1 MKGAVNSSHHQC
13 VEMLGNEL
21 TVAARAEEQII
32 EAIQW
37 KNVDENP
44 FYLGV
49 QVSLKYFFC
58 LFLFFNFSGIQN
70 EWLIK
75 QVHFHLI
82 FVKHF

>member
-1 MKGAVNSSHHQC
+1 MNSSHHQC
-13 VEMLGNEL
+13 VDTLGAEL
-21 TVAARAEEQII
+21 TVAATAEEPII

-37 KNVDENP
+37 KNTNENP

-49 QVSLKYFFC
+49 QVRLKYFI
-58 LFLFFNFSGIQN
+58 LFFIIITLFSGIQN

>member
-1 MKGAVNSSHHQC
+1 VNSSHHQC
-13 VEMLGNEL
+13 VDTLGAEL
-21 TVAARAEEQII
+21 TVAATAEEPII

-37 KNVDENP
+37 KNTNENP

-49 QVSLKYFFC
+49 QVRLKYFI
-58 LFLFFNFSGIQN
+58 LFFIIITLFSGIQN